1 MSTSSW
7 CCSAG
12 TRSMR
17 TSPWAGRCSGTSRG
31 GTRPRSTPRARCGE
45 VPAPHG
51 SGGRGQGRPTAVAAH
66 AERALVWG
74 RIEPVDRPGL
84 TCAGP
89 HLRRATRLVLPSWA
103 WHSRPSQSPAPAP
116 AQGSAGAAPSAWL
129 SGLRRGQRRHAESG
143 AGSSSGPGAEPGFS
157 ACAAAD
163 ADAAATRAPTPVWS
177 QAPGILGWS
186 RPAPCGVRACDCR
199 AGASS
204 SGHRARAGCGASSS
218 PRGARRRGL
227 AQGLVYSLEE
237 TLHIQM
243 LLGET
248 WLRGLLQQPR
258 QRGAATIG
266 RPAILSE
273 GGASA
278 PPGTRAQP
286 GGAELR

>member
-12 TRSMR
+12 TRSTR

-51 SGGRGQGRPTAVAAH
+51 SGGRGQGRPSAVAAH
-66 AERALVWG
+66 AERPLVWG
-74 RIEPVDRPGL
+74 RIEYVDRPGL

-103 WHSRPSQSPAPAP
+103 WHSRPSQSPALAP

-157 ACAAAD
+157 ACAAAG
-163 ADAAATRAPTPVWS
+163 AVAAATGA
-177 QAPGILGWS
+177 
-186 RPAPCGVRACDCR
+186 PAPVFESWMRA
-199 AGASS
+199 
-204 SGHRARAGCGASSS
+204 
-218 PRGARRRGL
+218 
-227 AQGLVYSLEE
+227 
-237 TLHIQM
+237 
-243 LLGET
+243 
-248 WLRGLLQQPR
+248 
-258 QRGAATIG
+258 
-266 RPAILSE
+266 
-273 GGASA
+273 
-278 PPGTRAQP
+278 
-286 GGAELR
+286 